1 MTRPKKTKIT
11 QKQIL
16 KYNVCEHHK
25 VGYVQLEKV
34 CKKLFKDIKKQ
45 DQVIERLSIDVERK
59 GAWLKDLEDKKKLW
73 ITEVNQNLLKK
84 TQNSDK
90 KFLDQ
95 KEFYEKE
102 IKFLEDQYDKA
113 IEHNRQM
120 LEVNNRNLEVNKE
133 LTEANKEL
141 QKSHNEITRA
151 YNGLHHMGK
160 FAQELGIDITKHN
173 KKLPEY
179 DQYEGFEQKHTLLE
193 SGKVR
198 HTYSMKKKKSKEG
211 NSDE

>member
-11 QKQIL
+11 QKEIL

-59 GAWLKDLEDKKKLW
+59 GAWVKDLEDKKKLW
-73 ITEVNQNLLKK
+73 ITEVNQNLLKR

-102 IKFLEDQYDKA
+102 IKFLEDQYEKA

>member
-45 DQVIERLSIDVERK
+45 DQIIERLSIDVERK
-59 GAWLKDLEDKKKLW
+59 GAWVKDLEDKKKLW
-73 ITEVNQNLLKK
+73 ITEVNQNLLKR

-102 IKFLEDQYDKA
+102 IKFLEDQYEKA

>member
-45 DQVIERLSIDVERK
+45 DQIIERLSIDVERK
-59 GAWLKDLEDKKKLW
+59 GAWVKDLEDKKKLW
-73 ITEVNQNLLKK
+73 ITEVNQNLLKR

>member
-11 QKQIL
+11 QKEIL

-59 GAWLKDLEDKKKLW
+59 GAWVKDLEDKKKLW

>member
-11 QKQIL
+11 QKEIL

-59 GAWLKDLEDKKKLW
+59 GAWVKDLEDKKKLW
-73 ITEVNQNLLKK
+73 ITEVNQNLLKR

>member
-59 GAWLKDLEDKKKLW
+59 GAWVKDLEDKKKLW

>member
-11 QKQIL
+11 QKEIL

-45 DQVIERLSIDVERK
+45 DQIIERLSIDVERK
-59 GAWLKDLEDKKKLW
+59 GAWVKDLEDKKKLW

>member
-11 QKQIL
+11 QKEIL

-45 DQVIERLSIDVERK
+45 DQIIERLSIDVERK
-59 GAWLKDLEDKKKLW
+59 GAWVKDLEDKKKLW
-73 ITEVNQNLLKK
+73 ITEVNQNLLKR

>member
-59 GAWLKDLEDKKKLW
+59 GAWVKDLEDKKKLW
-73 ITEVNQNLLKK
+73 ITEVNQNLLKR

-102 IKFLEDQYDKA
+102 IKFLEDQYEKA

>member
-16 KYNVCEHHK
+16 KYNICEHHK

-59 GAWLKDLEDKKKLW
+59 GAWVKDLEDKKKLW
-73 ITEVNQNLLKK
+73 ITEVNQNLLNK
-84 TQNSDK
+84 TQTSDK

-102 IKFLEDQYDKA
+102 IKFLEDQYEKA

>member
-11 QKQIL
+11 QKEIL

-45 DQVIERLSIDVERK
+45 DQIIERLSIDVERK
-59 GAWLKDLEDKKKLW
+59 GAWVKDLEDKKKLW
-73 ITEVNQNLLKK
+73 ITEVNQNLLKR

-102 IKFLEDQYDKA
+102 IKFLEDQYEKA

>member
-1 MTRPKKTKIT
+1 MAKTKKTKLT
-11 QKQIL
+11 QKEIL
-16 KYNVCEHHK
+16 KYNVCEHHR
-25 VGYVQLEKV
+25 VGYAQLEKL
-34 CKKLFKDIKKQ
+34 CNKQLKDLKRQ
-45 DQVIERLSIDVERK
+45 DRVIERLSKDVERK
-59 GAWLKDLEDKKKLW
+59 GAWVKELEDSKELW
-73 ITEVNQNLLKK
+73 ITNVNQNLLKK
-84 TQNSDK
+84 VENSNK
-90 KFLDQ
+90 QLQDQ
-95 KEFYEKE
+95 KEYYEKK

-141 QKSHNEITRA
+141 QKNHNEITRA

-173 KKLPEY
+173 KQLPEY

-211 NSDE
+211 DSDE

>member
-59 GAWLKDLEDKKKLW
+59 GAWVKDLEDKKKLW
-73 ITEVNQNLLKK
+73 ITEVNQNLLKR

>member
-45 DQVIERLSIDVERK
+45 DQIIERLSIDVERK
-59 GAWLKDLEDKKKLW
+59 GAWVKDLEDKKKLW